1 MLDAPRIGRDDA
13 HSYSGSVFTRGSVQA
28 DWPVYEFGPFVAS
41 SRTRSLLKDGS
52 PVPLGGRAFK
62 ILLMLLGS
70 PGTAFS
76 KEQILQNVWPS
87 VIVGEGNV
95 KVQISYLRKALGDLS
110 EDIVCVSGDGYVFTG
125 DVVVQ

>member
-1 MLDAPRIGRDDA
+1 
-13 HSYSGSVFTRGSVQA
+13 
-28 DWPVYEFGPFVAS
+28 
-41 SRTRSLLKDGS
+41 
-52 PVPLGGRAFK
+52 
-62 ILLMLLGS
+62 MLLGS